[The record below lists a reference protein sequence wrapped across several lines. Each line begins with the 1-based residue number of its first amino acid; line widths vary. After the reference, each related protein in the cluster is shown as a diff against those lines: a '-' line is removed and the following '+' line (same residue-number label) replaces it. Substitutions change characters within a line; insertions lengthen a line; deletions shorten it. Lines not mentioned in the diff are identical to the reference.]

1 MAYIDLT
8 IREMKEILRVRLQDI
23 SDSFGEDVY
32 MNLDDDK
39 IDLVFL
45 SQLSHL
51 LSQVGNTISHLQT
64 ELKPKEEKNE
74 EA

>member
-8 IREMKEILRVRLQDI
+8 IKEMKEILRVRLQDV

-39 IDLVFL
+39 INLVYL
-45 SQLSHL
+45 SQLSHMID
-51 LSQVGNTISHLQT
+51 QVGNISYHLQT
-64 ELKPKEEKNE
+64 ELKPKEEENE